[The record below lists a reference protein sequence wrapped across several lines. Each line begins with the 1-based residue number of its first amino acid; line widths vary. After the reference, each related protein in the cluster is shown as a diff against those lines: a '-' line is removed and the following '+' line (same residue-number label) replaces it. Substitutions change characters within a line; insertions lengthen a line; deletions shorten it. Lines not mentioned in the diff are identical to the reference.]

1 MTALCPTCGRPLT
14 SDSGVCA
21 FCSLEVPA
29 SVSPP
34 ADATAT
40 VAAAPFVSYPF
51 SFTGQGGTFF
61 RVYAEN
67 LLLILVTLGIYY
79 FWAKAKVRRYV
90 YSQIEVAG
98 DRFAF
103 HGTGWELLRGWTKA
117 VVLIVAAISAVALT
131 ELAAGPDAARIVQSL
146 LTLFFGIVVAP
157 IAIVGSR
164 RYRLSRTSWR
174 GIRFRFDGRV
184 SPLARQLFNDSFVT
198 TVTLGIYYPYL
209 LNNLRQFIVTQSAYG
224 NVRFEY
230 DGKGGTLLRIYFF
243 GLLFG
248 ILTLGIYYFWF
259 SAARQRF
266 YWSHTS
272 FAGARFVSRATGGG
286 LFRLMLGNVG
296 LFIVTLGLAWPWIRV
311 RNLRYLASVLSLEG
325 NLDLTAVIQQIQ
337 AAGAAGEGLADMID
351 LGLLDVDL
359 GA

>member
-1 MTALCPTCGRPLT
+1 MAAVCPTCGRPLT
-14 SDSGVCA
+14 PDSGVCA
-21 FCSLEVPA
+21 FCSIEVPP
-29 SVSPP
+29 SLSLP
-34 ADATAT
+34 ADGTAAVSQT
-40 VAAAPFVSYPF
+40 SFVSHPF
-51 SFTGQGGTFF
+51 SFMGRGSTFF
-61 RVYAEN
+61 RIYAEN
-67 LLLILVTLGIYY
+67 VLLILVTLGVYY
-79 FWAKAKVRRYV
+79 FWAKAKIRRYI
-90 YSQIEVAG
+90 YGQTEVAG
-98 DRFAF
+98 DRFTF
-103 HGTGWELLRGWTKA
+103 HGTGWELLRGWAKA
-117 VVLIVAAISAVALT
+117 LVLIVTAISLVLLT
-131 ELAAGPDAARIVQSL
+131 EWTAGPNAAQIVQSML
-146 LTLFFGIVVAP
+146 SFVFGLVVAP

-164 RYRLSRTSWR
+164 RYRLTRTSWR

-184 SPLARQLFNDSFVT
+184 SPLARQLFTDSFYT

-209 LNNLRQFIVTQSAYG
+209 LNNLRQFIVTRSAYG

-230 DGKGGTLLRIYFF
+230 DGKGSGLWRIYFF

-248 ILTLGIYYFWF
+248 VLTLGIYYFWF

-286 LFRLMLGNVG
+286 LFRLMLGNAG
-296 LFIVTLGLAWPWIRV
+296 LFIVTLGLAWPWINV
-311 RNLRYLASVLSLEG
+311 RSLRYLASVLSLEG
-325 NLDLTAVIQQIQ
+325 NLDLSAITQQIQ